1 MTDALDISP
10 YVKPEADGTHGMDVA
25 VEGISCGACIG
36 RIECAV
42 KSLPGVTEARVN
54 YSNRRLHVAWS
65 DALDEPARIF
75 DALREN
81 GYRGHPFV
89 PLRAEEEEAAE
100 TRMLTR
106 CLAVAGFA
114 AMNVMLLSVSVWSGN
129 VTDITPETRD
139 FFHWASALIALPAA
153 AYAGRPFF
161 SSAWAALRAGTLNM
175 NVPISLG
182 VILALGMSVVETAN
196 HAEHAYF
203 DSALMLLFFL
213 LVGRALEHAMR
224 RKTRATA
231 GNLAALR
238 ADTAHR
244 FDDDELVNV
253 LAASLRAGDRVLV
266 KPGERVP
273 ADGEVIN
280 GTSEIDES
288 LITGE
293 TARRVIKAGAK
304 VYAGS
309 LNYSGTLTMRV
320 TAAGGTA
327 LIDEIEKLLEKA
339 SSARSRTR
347 RLADRAAQV
356 YSPVV
361 HVTAALTFIG
371 WWLSGLSVHD
381 SIIIAIAVLIITCP
395 CALALAIPAVQ
406 VVASGALFKRGIIL
420 NAGDAIERLAEADTV
435 VFDKTGTLTLPEPR
449 VVNAAEVEADL
460 LKAASRLAQSSRHPL
475 AVALA
480 KENASTLPFDGAVE
494 EPGQGVR
501 AVVDGVEMRLGSAV
515 FCDVSPRV
523 QPTPFVPAKAGTQNC
538 QTQPPG
544 LAPWAPAFTGASG
557 GAGTSHIYFRYGDRT
572 AAFAIAQS
580 LRPDAIETVA
590 ALRHLGFDLHILSG
604 DRNEAVAP
612 VAEALG
618 IAQWR
623 GGLNPAEKIAVIEHL
638 KEQGRRV
645 LMVGDGLNDAPS
657 LAAAHV
663 SLSPISAADVT
674 QAQADAVFLGERLAP
689 VLDAVTLSRRAR
701 RLMVENLWLAVI
713 YNLIAVPIAIA
724 GLVTPLIAAAA
735 MSGSSLLVTLNAL
748 RANAKTTKSDGT
760 TNSDQSR
767 ESGGPEESKYGS
779 PLSRGRT
786 EAGSPAETSL
796 T

>member
-1 MTDALDISP
+1 MTDTLDVSP
-10 YVKPEADGTHGMDVA
+10 YIKPETDGTCGMDVA
-25 VEGISCGACIG
+25 VEGISCGACIA
-36 RIECAV
+36 RIENAV
-42 KSLPGVTEARVN
+42 RSLPGVTEARVN

-75 DALREN
+75 DALRAN

-100 TRMLTR
+100 TRKLTR

-196 HAEHAYF
+196 HAEHAYY

-238 ADTAHR
+238 AETAHR
-244 FDDDELVNV
+244 FVDDELVKV
-253 LAASLRAGDRVLV
+253 PAGSLRAGDRVLV

-309 LNYSGTLTMRV
+309 LNFSGTLTLRV

-339 SSARSRTR
+339 ASARSRTR
-347 RLADRAAQV
+347 RLADEAARI
-356 YSPVV
+356 YAPVV
-361 HVTAALTFIG
+361 HATAALTFIG
-371 WWLSGLSVHD
+371 WWLAGASIHD

-406 VVASGALFKRGIIL
+406 VVASGALFRRGIIL
-420 NAGDAIERLAEADTV
+420 NAGDAIERLAEADTI

-449 VVNAAEVEADL
+449 VVNAAEVEPDL
-460 LKAASRLAQSSRHPL
+460 LKAAARLAQSSRHPL

-480 KENASTLPFDGAVE
+480 KEGANTLPFDGAME

-501 AVVDGVEMRLGSAV
+501 AVVDGVEIRLGSAS
-515 FCDVSPRV
+515 FCAMSS
-523 QPTPFVPAKAGTQNC
+523 TPFVPAKAGTQNLHA
-538 QTQPPG
+538 QSEG
-544 LAPWAPAFTGASG
+544 LGPWAPAFAGANG
-557 GAGTSHIYFRYGDRT
+557 EAAAGVSEIYFRYGDQM
-572 AAFAIAQS
+572 AAFSIAQS
-580 LRPDAIETVA
+580 LRPDAIETVQ
-590 ALRHLGFDLHILSG
+590 ALRDLGFDLHILSG

-618 IAQWR
+618 IPQWK
-623 GGLNPAEKIAVIEHL
+623 GGVNPAEKIAAIDTL
-638 KEQGRRV
+638 KRQGRRV

-689 VLDAVTLSRRAR
+689 VLDAVTISRRAR
-701 RLMVENLWLAVI
+701 MLMVQNLWLAVI
-713 YNLIAVPIAIA
+713 YNLIAVPVAIA

-735 MSGSSLLVTLNAL
+735 MSGSSMLVTVNAL
-748 RANAKTTKSDGT
+748 RANAK
-760 TNSDQSR
+760 
-767 ESGGPEESKYGS
+767 
-779 PLSRGRT
+779 GR
-786 EAGSPAETSL
+786 S
-796 T
+796 